1 MHSFILQIY
10 QKYTLGGK
18 VLLLTYSDW
27 VTHTDTHP
35 GPAIEKRMVSHLAQ
49 IRLPFFFF
57 SIVWILLVSPECVFH
72 SILTCCFHH
81 QSPISVSKKTPTQ
94 LSLLFIWLFEIC
106 FLNSILIISI
116 PKTFSFYMLCVLRL
130 DASVTFPCWVGEQ
143 IF

>member
-57 SIVWILLVSPECVFH
+57 FHCLDFTGFSRVCFPQYSHLLLPSSEPY
-72 SILTCCFHH
+72 LCF
-81 QSPISVSKKTPTQ
+81 QKKPHTT
-94 LSLLFIWLFEIC
+94 
-106 FLNSILIISI
+106 
-116 PKTFSFYMLCVLRL
+116 
-130 DASVTFPCWVGEQ
+130 
-143 IF
+143 

>member
-35 GPAIEKRMVSHLAQ
+35 RPAIDKKMVSHLTQ

-57 SIVWILLVSPECVFH
+57 PLSGFYCFSKVCFPQYSHLLLPSSEPY
-72 SILTCCFHH
+72 LCF
-81 QSPISVSKKTPTQ
+81 
-94 LSLLFIWLFEIC
+94 
-106 FLNSILIISI
+106 
-116 PKTFSFYMLCVLRL
+116 PKNPHT
-130 DASVTFPCWVGEQ
+130 T
-143 IF
+143 

>member
-10 QKYTLGGK
+10 QKYTLGERCY
-18 VLLLTYSDW
+18 YSRT
-27 VTHTDTHP
+27 VTGSHTDTHP
-35 GPAIEKRMVSHLAQ
+35 RPPIEKRMVSHLAQ

-57 SIVWILLVSPECVFH
+57 HCLDFTGSPKCVFH
-72 SILTCCFHH
+72 SVLTCCFHH

-106 FLNSILIISI
+106 FFNSILIISI
-116 PKTFSFYMLCVLRL
+116 SKTFSFYMLCVLRL

-143 IF
+143 MF

>member
-57 SIVWILLVSPECVFH
+57 PLSGFYWFLQSVFSTVFSPVASIIRALSLFP
-72 SILTCCFHH
+72 
-81 QSPISVSKKTPTQ
+81 KKTPHNLASC
-94 LSLLFIWLFEIC
+94 LSGCLKFVF
-106 FLNSILIISI
+106 
-116 PKTFSFYMLCVLRL
+116 
-130 DASVTFPCWVGEQ
+130 
-143 IF
+143 